1 MIEEAVKQPPAPV
14 QKELEELYV
23 NLAMTVIRHAVADY
37 ERTLVQLFFQPN
49 MEKKARLRICK
60 AELEAFFHSEGYALL
75 TDIDAD
81 LIIRQAQRNAI
92 STAKQRI
99 RRKHQKKLA
108 ELEGK
113 RGATV

>member
-1 MIEEAVKQPPAPV
+1 
-14 QKELEELYV
+14 
-23 NLAMTVIRHAVADY
+23 
-37 ERTLVQLFFQPN
+37 
-49 MEKKARLRICK
+49 
-60 AELEAFFHSEGYALL
+60 LEAFFHSEGYALL

-92 STAKQRI
+92 SIAKQRI